1 MTSAA
6 MLRSTRWPLH
16 PGVLAEVP
24 VLRHQA
30 RETLINWW
38 PDLPA
43 DVLDDVALLLT
54 ELASNALRHTGPSE
68 RDLRVEL
75 DLCHPLTPAPNAPY
89 WVQVGVWDPAAP
101 QAMGPLPTASAPE
114 EGELAE
120 SGRGLLL
127 ACMLADE
134 VVVEPCEDGKL
145 VRARLLI
152 AADAAPSCS
161 EPTATTPAEQP
172 ASGAPVELGARI
184 RAAAPLAGIAAVL
197 AAGRAVA
204 TTLASAS

>member
-16 PGVLAEVP
+16 PGALAEVP

-30 RETLINWW
+30 RETLMRWR
-38 PDLPA
+38 PSLPP

-75 DLCHPLTPAPNAPY
+75 DLCHPLQPAPNAPY

-101 QAMGPLPTASAPE
+101 QEMGPLPAASAPE
-114 EGELAE
+114 DGELAE
-120 SGRGLLL
+120 SGRGLML

-152 AADAAPSCS
+152 AAGAQPGPS
-161 EPTATTPAEQP
+161 ELATTTPAGQP
-172 ASGAPVELGARI
+172 ASAAPVELGDRI

-197 AAGRAVA
+197 AAGRALA